1 MDDCPRQDNVSLAAI
16 ANSSD
21 AHADNLATT
30 TSCALANDTNE
41 LMDRIAADETIVD
54 MNVVIEDAGL
64 SPDAYSKEGQGQNR

>member
-1 MDDCPRQDNVSLAAI
+1 MDDCPRQDNVSPAAI

-30 TSCALANDTNE
+30 ASCASANDTNE
-41 LMDRIAADETIVD
+41 LMDRIAADEAVED

-64 SPDAYSKEGQGQNR
+64 SPDAFSKEGQGQNR